1 MIDIASI
8 DYSKLKKEYVM
19 GNISYREIAKKYDVP
34 FGTLRKVAAKEQWTQ
49 LRTQARTKADTKI
62 VNAVIEKTSKI
73 DDKYY
78 RLVDMLFDKAEE
90 VIVNTPVWQPA
101 SLKEMATTMKYLK
114 ECKGVKSDADMRE
127 QEARIKKLHK
137 EAGGN
142 DDTTNEVEVVFNA
155 GKESWN
161 E

>member
-34 FGTLRKVAAKEQWTQ
+34 FGTLRKVAAKEQWAQ
-49 LRTQARTKADTKI
+49 LRTQARTKADTRI
-62 VNAVIEKTSKI
+62 VNAVIEETSKI
-73 DDKYY
+73 DYKYY

-114 ECKGVKSDADMRE
+114 ECKGVKSEADIRE
-127 QEARIKKLHK
+127 QEARIAKLRK
-137 EAGGN
+137 EAE
-142 DDTTNEVEVVFNA
+142 DTETDREIKVVIE
-155 GKESWN
+155 GDLDGYSK
-161 E
+161 